1 MGRKRKPELPSGMPT
16 DAENAAPKVELDADL
31 IEGFAREYLWDT
43 FDDPA
48 ATPEF
53 HRDVWRLWCLPHPQV
68 ADAAPRGHAKTT
80 GCTVTYTLAALLFGA
95 NDYVLLV
102 SSTESMAAGI
112 LALIHY
118 QLTENER
125 LIADFEVH
133 GMSKDNDTTFEA
145 HIGTRVVKVIVK
157 GAEQKLRGLN
167 WRNKRPNLIIVDD
180 MEDDE
185 AVENPERR
193 QKLRHWFDNALSP
206 VGSRKSKMRVHGT
219 VMHEDSL
226 LNRLLKDSEW
236 KSKIYSAHRDFD
248 DFSNILW
255 PEAFSEEKLRSKR
268 QHYIN
273 QGNPHGYAREYLN
286 RAIIAKEAFFRPDDF
301 VEIPEDELSQ
311 SRAYYG
317 AVDIAVSE
325 SAQADNTSFL
335 IGGMTDDRDGDGSYL
350 DIMDNEVG
358 RFDPVT
364 MINTWFAMHERWKPR
379 FWVVETG
386 VIEKVIGPFLRQE
399 MRKRNVYFDLVTKV
413 PTKNKQSRAKSIQGR
428 MRAKSVRFD
437 KFADWY
443 PPLEVECQTFP
454 RGVHDDRVDSLSLL
468 GLALEDL
475 TEYDALEED
484 EELEAEAREVIER
497 VRGGRSK
504 ITGY

>member
-1 MGRKRKPELPSGMPT
+1 MGRKRKPVLPSGMPT
-16 DAENAAPKVELDADL
+16 DAANQAPKVELDAEL

-53 HRDVWRLWCLPHPQV
+53 HRDVWRLWCLPNPQV

-112 LALIHY
+112 LALIKY
-118 QLTENER
+118 QLSENER
-125 LIADFEVH
+125 IIADFEVH

-193 QKLRHWFDNALSP
+193 KKLRDWFDNALSP

-236 KSKIYSAHRDFD
+236 KSKVYSAHKDFD
-248 DFSNILW
+248 DFSEILW

-286 RAIIAKEAFFRPDDF
+286 RAIVSSEAFFRPEDF

-311 SRAYYG
+311 PRSYYG
-317 AVDIAVSE
+317 SVDIAVSE
-325 SAQADNTSFL
+325 NAAADQTSFL
-335 IGGMTDDRDGDGSYL
+335 IGGVTEDSFI

-358 RFDPVT
+358 RFDPVR
-364 MINTWFAMHERWKPR
+364 MINTWFSMHERWKPR

-437 KFADWY
+437 KSADWY
-443 PPLEVECQTFP
+443 PALEVECQTFP

-475 TEYDALEED
+475 TEYDELDVDEEY
-484 EELEAEAREVIER
+484 ELEAAAVIGRAR
-497 VRGGRSK
+497 GDYP
-504 ITGY
+504 TNGY